1 MIWIP
6 QLPQARASTRTAIRL
21 SLGKCYKICPVI
33 PFPAR
38 DPRRA
43 DNLLSE
49 YGSELVH
56 EWEVDPR
63 DIVYVSERNPLD
75 CYRTLST
82 IKERFDRT
90 VGGTYE
96 PHMILSPIGSKV
108 MAPGALMADTGRAS
122 CRGKVCQ

>member
-1 MIWIP
+1 MAVRGFAGPGQRYGERDPARIWIP
-6 QLPQARASTRTAIRL
+6 QLAQGRASTLTAIRL

-63 DIVYVSERNPLD
+63 DIVYVSERKD
-75 CYRTLST
+75 RKST
-82 IKERFDRT
+82 RLNSS
-90 VGGTYE
+90 
-96 PHMILSPIGSKV
+96 H
-108 MAPGALMADTGRAS
+108 
-122 CRGKVCQ
+122 